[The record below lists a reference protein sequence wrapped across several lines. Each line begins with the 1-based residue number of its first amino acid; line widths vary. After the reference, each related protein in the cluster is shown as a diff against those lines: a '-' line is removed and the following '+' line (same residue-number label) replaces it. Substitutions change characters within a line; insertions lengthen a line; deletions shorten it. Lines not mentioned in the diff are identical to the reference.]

1 MFLVWMKRLAV
12 PIAFSVMV
20 SCSPKEEEPPIRQ
33 PPRQPPRVVKRK
45 AIEETPPPAPELET
59 ASPTPKKL
67 EEIPVDSV
75 MARAL
80 NYFQRNPD
88 ENLREL
94 KINELLG
101 STREEDLEIIRKA
114 LLTGEAQRC
123 RAAISLLVGYYVS
136 KDQLDK
142 VDEAYQRFFGRC
154 DPAAQDPRDWVAH
167 SRSLLLAGLPQRAL
181 TQVNEAEK
189 QAPRLPRGV
198 DLMTFQAEIL
208 EIKARSYE
216 GLFKSSVTNFE
227 EGTVVRN
234 HWTNANIN
242 WTNYKG
248 LFEEAAEDS
257 ADAAARVKLA
267 EEHISWLEDQ
277 QL

>member
-1 MFLVWMKRLAV
+1 MFATWTRKLVIFVGLVFLV
-12 PIAFSVMV
+12 
-20 SCSPKEEEPPIRQ
+20 SCISKEEEPPIRQ
-33 PPRQPPRVVKRK
+33 PPKQPPRVVKRRE
-45 AIEETPPPAPELET
+45 IEETPL
-59 ASPTPKKL
+59 PTPVFVQPTPTVAKL

-80 NYFQRNPD
+80 GYFQREPRED
-88 ENLREL
+88 LREL
-94 KINELLG
+94 KVQELLA

-114 LLTGEAQRC
+114 LLTGEGERC

-136 KDQLDK
+136 KGQLDK
-142 VDEAYQRFFGRC
+142 VDEAYQRFFSQC
-154 DPAAQDPRDWVAH
+154 DPRAQDPRDWIAH

-189 QAPRLPRGV
+189 RAPKLPRGV

-208 EIKARSYE
+208 EIKARSFE
-216 GLFKSSVTNFE
+216 GLFKTAVANFE

-234 HWTNANIN
+234 YWTQANIN
-242 WTNYKG
+242 WRNYKA
-248 LFEEAAEDS
+248 LFEESTEES
-257 ADAAARVKLA
+257 SEAAARVKLA
-267 EEHISWLEDQ
+267 DEHISWLEDQ